1 MYGNALNNLIV
12 YISFL
17 SLSLFFTCVMHSTR
31 MSYPVYETESDNK
44 SSQMCSS
51 CLSITSN
58 NNSSNNSSSCH
69 SISEGSICSHCS
81 VHEKQ
86 ETHLKKIKTTP
97 AHTTTTTT
105 TTMIE
110 PITTTTKSITS
121 TKNQD
126 MTNRNRSRCCC
137 FRKNSTSR
145 MIVFLIFFIFV
156 LGAITAFFCWPR
168 TPRIS
173 MGGGASSV
181 NNEPPDWWAG
191 ERLPL
196 SAQDNTVIPSRPSL
210 RGTWQM
216 NVTLDN
222 RDNWIPTHIRSLEFV
237 LMDSLTLSKFAWA
250 SASTM
255 VLQPNTISPISLTF
269 NVNYQAPDNTDPTFQ
284 NLYNACGPLKTT
296 NEQRPALKVLL
307 KV

>member
-1 MYGNALNNLIV
+1 MYGYALNNLIV
-12 YISFL
+12 YTYKCFFFISF
-17 SLSLFFTCVMHSTR
+17 SLSFTCVMHSNR
-31 MSYPVYETESDNK
+31 MPYPVYETDNDNK

-51 CLSITSN
+51 CLSITS
-58 NNSSNNSSSCH
+58 SSISSSCH

-97 AHTTTTTT
+97 AHTTI
-105 TTMIE
+105 IE
-110 PITTTTKSITS
+110 PITITTKSITS

-126 MTNRNRSRCCC
+126 IINHNRSRCCC

-296 NEQRPALKVLL
+296 NDQRPALKVLL
-307 KV
+307 KVNIFFF